1 MRFALSPEHVDFAA
15 SVRKLLDAGKTPA
28 AVRAWSAGE
37 HAAGRTLLEQLA
49 GAGVFGLAVAEEY
62 DGIGAEPIDL
72 VVAFGEVGRAAVP
85 GPVVESAAAIPALLQ
100 ALTGTGAGAAAD
112 GAATIADGTGD
123 AAGGAADTASGAG
136 DTGSGTEDTAGGA
149 GTTADGAGT
158 TASGAGTT
166 ASGAAERPSVAATS
180 EDGASIAPNADDVA
194 DHSSTASTAA
204 NASAVAT
211 QWLPQIAAG
220 AALGTIAFAAP
231 GRTALALDADI
242 ADLVLIADGDRLL
255 TGKVDEQVRSVDPAR
270 RLFTV
275 VPDELIAAGEPVT
288 EAIAAGFDA
297 GALACAAQLLGAG
310 RGLLD
315 AATEYAKQRK
325 QFGRPIGEF
334 QAVKQKLA
342 DVLIALDLAE
352 PLLHR
357 AALTAG
363 GPDRARDVSAALVA
377 CGDAAHLAARTGL
390 QVHGAIGYT
399 AEYDLS
405 LLLTKV
411 TALRSAWG
419 TPDFHRA
426 RIAEA
431 LRARTVR
438 NGEIA

>member
-15 SVRKLLDAGKTPA
+15 SIRKLLDAGKTPA
-28 AVRAWSAGE
+28 AVRSWAAGE
-37 HAAGRTLLEQLA
+37 HAAGRALLEQLA
-49 GAGVFGLAVAEEY
+49 GAGVFGLAVAEEF

-72 VVAFGEVGRAAVP
+72 VVAFGELGRSAVP

-100 ALTGTGAGAAAD
+100 ALAGAGAA
-112 GAATIADGTGD
+112 D
-123 AAGGAADTASGAG
+123 AAARWLPGIA
-136 DTGSGTEDTAGGA
+136 A
-149 GTTADGAGT
+149 GTT
-158 TASGAGTT
+158 
-166 ASGAAERPSVAATS
+166 
-180 EDGASIAPNADDVA
+180 
-194 DHSSTASTAA
+194 
-204 NASAVAT
+204 
-211 QWLPQIAAG
+211 
-220 AALGTIAFAAP
+220 LGTIAFTTP
-231 GRTALALDADI
+231 GRGAVALDADV
-242 ADLVLIADGDRLL
+242 ADLILIADGDRLH
-255 TGKVDEQVRSVDPAR
+255 TGTVGEQVRSVDPAR

-275 VPDELIAAGEPVT
+275 VPDELIAEGAHVAD
-288 EAIAAGFDA
+288 AIAAGFDA
-297 GALACAAQLLGAG
+297 GALAAAAQLLGAG
-310 RGLLD
+310 SGLLD

-377 CGDAAHLAARTGL
+377 CGNAAHLAARTGL

-419 TPDFHRA
+419 TADFHRA
-426 RIAEA
+426 RIAAA
-431 LRARTVR
+431 LRSGSSA
-438 NGEIA
+438 GAIA

>member
-28 AVRAWSAGE
+28 AVRSWAAGE
-37 HAAGRTLLEQLA
+37 HAAGRALLEQLA
-49 GAGVFGLAVAEEY
+49 GAGVFGLAVAEEF

-72 VVAFGEVGRAAVP
+72 VVAFGELGRSAVP

-100 ALTGTGAGAAAD
+100 ALAGADSGAAAARWLP
-112 GAATIADGTGD
+112 GIA
-123 AAGGAADTASGAG
+123 
-136 DTGSGTEDTAGGA
+136 A
-149 GTTADGAGT
+149 GTT
-158 TASGAGTT
+158 
-166 ASGAAERPSVAATS
+166 
-180 EDGASIAPNADDVA
+180 
-194 DHSSTASTAA
+194 
-204 NASAVAT
+204 
-211 QWLPQIAAG
+211 
-220 AALGTIAFAAP
+220 LGTIAFATP
-231 GRTALALDADI
+231 GRGAVALDADV
-242 ADLVLIADGDRLL
+242 ADLILIADGDRLH
-255 TGKVDEQVRSVDPAR
+255 TGTVGEQVRSVDPAR

-275 VPDELIAAGEPVT
+275 VPDELIAEGAHVVD
-288 EAIAAGFDA
+288 AIAAGFDA
-297 GALACAAQLLGAG
+297 AALACAAQLLGAG
-310 RGLLD
+310 SGLLD

-357 AALTAG
+357 AALTAA

-377 CGDAAHLAARTGL
+377 CGNAAHLAARTGL

-419 TPDFHRA
+419 TADFHRA

-431 LRARTVR
+431 LRSGSSAGAT
-438 NGEIA
+438 A

>member
-15 SVRKLLDAGKTPA
+15 SIRKLLDAGKTPA
-28 AVRAWSAGE
+28 AVRSWAAGE
-37 HAAGRTLLEQLA
+37 HAAGRALLEQLA
-49 GAGVFGLAVAEEY
+49 GAGVFGLAVAEEF

-72 VVAFGEVGRAAVP
+72 VVAFGELGRSAVP
-85 GPVVESAAAIPALLQ
+85 GPVVESAAAITALLQ
-100 ALTGTGAGAAAD
+100 AHAGAGAA
-112 GAATIADGTGD
+112 D
-123 AAGGAADTASGAG
+123 AAARWLPGIA
-136 DTGSGTEDTAGGA
+136 A
-149 GTTADGAGT
+149 GTT
-158 TASGAGTT
+158 
-166 ASGAAERPSVAATS
+166 
-180 EDGASIAPNADDVA
+180 
-194 DHSSTASTAA
+194 
-204 NASAVAT
+204 
-211 QWLPQIAAG
+211 
-220 AALGTIAFAAP
+220 LGTIAFTTP
-231 GRTALALDADI
+231 GRGAVALDADV
-242 ADLVLIADGDRLL
+242 ADLILIADGDRLH
-255 TGKVDEQVRSVDPAR
+255 TGTVGEQVRSVDPAR

-275 VPDELIAAGEPVT
+275 VPDELIAEGAHVAD
-288 EAIAAGFDA
+288 AIAAGFDA
-297 GALACAAQLLGAG
+297 GALAAAAQLLGAG
-310 RGLLD
+310 SGLLD

-363 GPDRARDVSAALVA
+363 GPDRARDLSAALVA
-377 CGDAAHLAARTGL
+377 CGNAAHLAARTGL

-419 TPDFHRA
+419 TADFHRA

-431 LRARTVR
+431 LRSTA
-438 NGEIA
+438 GASA